1 MIPHSPRASLAS
13 LASGASVTALAVVLV
28 SMAAFESACG
38 DLKSAASPIDPSA
51 TDGGG
56 EGGTGPDGGD
66 GGANNGEGGSGSDGG
81 SSDGG
86 PVSGDPRFALWRIP
100 ADAPASNIYVITNGA
115 NGATVKDTITGLEWQ
130 DTTSGQ
136 TYDFDGAGTYCDAL
150 VYNGASD
157 WRMPTRI
164 EAVSIMYITPVLGE
178 SATTGPAFT
187 PITASCT
194 WTASRTPG
202 STLQAFSVA
211 GVAVN
216 PLENTSANCA
226 ARCVRGG
233 SPLGAPIAKQYLLD
247 ATTVSDPVTGLV
259 WERNPPLTTGKLAAA
274 DTRCKALSIGTP
286 PRTMRLPTFK
296 ELASIVDETRTS
308 PASAPSLG
316 LLNERVFSSN
326 ERWTVNFDNGAG
338 VNGPSGF
345 DNASRCVSG
354 P

>member
-1 MIPHSPRASLAS
+1 MSPHSSPVSLS
-13 LASGASVTALAVVLV
+13 WTRTLAVVLV
-28 SMAAFESACG
+28 SFAGFAIACG
-38 DLKSAASPIDPSA
+38 DLKSAGTPGDPSA
-51 TDGGG
+51 A
-56 EGGTGPDGGD
+56 DGGD
-66 GGANNGEGGSGSDGG
+66 GGTSGGPGGDPADAATGQGDSASDGA
-81 SSDGG
+81 SSSGG
-86 PVSGDPRFALWRIP
+86 PVSGDPRWALWPIP
-100 ADAPASNIYVITNGA
+100 ADAPASDIYVVTNGA

-136 TYDFDGAGTYCDAL
+136 TYDFDGAGAYCDAL

-164 EAVSIMYITPVLGE
+164 EAVSIMSIKPVLGE
-178 SATTGPAFT
+178 SATAGPAFT

-194 WTASRTPG
+194 WTASRVPG
-202 STLQAFSVA
+202 STSQAFSVA
-211 GVAVN
+211 GVGVD
-216 PLENTSANCA
+216 PFQNTTANCA

-233 SPLGAPIAKQYLLD
+233 SPLGAPVAKQYLLD

-259 WERNPPLTTGKLAAA
+259 WERNPPLTTGAIGPA
-274 DTRCKALSIGTP
+274 DSRCKALSIGTP
-286 PRTMRLPTFK
+286 PRSMRLPTFK

-308 PASAPSLG
+308 PASAPQLG

-326 ERWTVNFDNGAG
+326 PRWTVNFDNGAG
-338 VNGPSGF
+338 VNGPEGF